1 MKKLPDFS
9 KTRRCKDIRTK
20 VDVQEGCVGSL
31 HQDLL
36 GRTME
41 SLIHEVH
48 AVPHHGL
55 DLLRVVLKPTQETSL
70 PQFLRAILFDVL
82 TFNLASSPSTSISRV
97 GYMDM
102 YCLAN
107 ILYLEAAAS
116 DQ

>member
-1 MKKLPDFS
+1 MK
-9 KTRRCKDIRTK
+9 
-20 VDVQEGCVGSL
+20 
-31 HQDLL
+31 
-36 GRTME
+36 

-55 DLLRVVLKPTQETSL
+55 DLLREVLKPTQQTSL
-70 PQFLRAILFDVL
+70 PQFLRAVLFDVI
-82 TFNLASSPSTSISRV
+82 TFSLASSPTTSISRV

-107 ILYLEAAAS
+107 TLYLEAATP